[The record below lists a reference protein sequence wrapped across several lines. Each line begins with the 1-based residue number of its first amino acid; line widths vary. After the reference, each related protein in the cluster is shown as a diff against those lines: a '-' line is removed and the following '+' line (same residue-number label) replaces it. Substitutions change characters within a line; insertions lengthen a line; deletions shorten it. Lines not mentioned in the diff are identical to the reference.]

1 MTHVDKDPC
10 AHCEE
15 MMQPYLD
22 HILTEDERVE
32 AEAHLDE
39 CDWCRRRYRFEESL
53 RVYVRQGVSKEP
65 MPAELKAKMAAL
77 RIPLS

>member
-1 MTHVDKDPC
+1 MNEADKDPC
-10 AHCEE
+10 AHCEQ

-22 HILTEDERVE
+22 HILTEQERVE

-53 RVYVRQGVSKEP
+53 RVYVRQAVNEP
-65 MPAELKAKMAAL
+65 MPEELRRKLAAL
-77 RIPLS
+77 RIPLN

>member
-1 MTHVDKDPC
+1 MTYANVDPC

-22 HILTEDERVE
+22 HILSEEERLE
-32 AEAHLDE
+32 AEQHLDT

-53 RVYVRQGVSKEP
+53 RVYVRQAVSKDP
-65 MPAELKAKMAAL
+65 MSPELKAKLAAL

>member
-1 MTHVDKDPC
+1 MKDPC

-22 HILTEDERVE
+22 HILTEDERAE

-39 CDWCRRRYRFEESL
+39 CEWCRRRYRFEESL
-53 RVYVRQGVSKEP
+53 RVYVRQLVNEP
-65 MPAELKAKMAAL
+65 MPAELKQKLAAL
-77 RIPLS
+77 RIPLN

>member
-1 MTHVDKDPC
+1 MTHAHDDPC

-22 HILTEDERVE
+22 HILTEAERVE
-32 AEAHLDE
+32 AEHHLDE

-53 RVYVRQGVSKEP
+53 RVYVRQVVAEP
-65 MPAELKAKMAAL
+65 MPTELKAKLAAL
-77 RIPLS
+77 RIPLE

>member
-1 MTHVDKDPC
+1 MTHTHDDPC

-22 HILTEDERVE
+22 HILTEDERLE
-32 AEAHLDE
+32 AEVYLND

-53 RVYVRQGVSKEP
+53 RVYVRQAVSEP
-65 MPAELKAKMAAL
+65 MSAALKQKLSAL
-77 RIPLS
+77 RIPLN